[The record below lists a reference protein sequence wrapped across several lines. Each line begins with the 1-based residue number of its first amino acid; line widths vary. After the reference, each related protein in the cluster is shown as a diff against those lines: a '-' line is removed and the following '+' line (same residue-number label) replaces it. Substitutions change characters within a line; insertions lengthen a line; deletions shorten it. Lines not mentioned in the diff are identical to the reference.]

1 MTEAALRKFVAAEI
15 RRLYE
20 KADPDKLDPER
31 FPMKLSQVDQST
43 AAANVKTGLEKYDEL
58 ADDDQIPVAPG
69 KRAVK
74 DLKPSQ
80 SSMNIGKALGMA
92 VSMINK
98 SGPFSGGPGGNLG
111 AFITADDYIMDGH
124 HRWISSYMVDPDAEV
139 GGYIVDFPREQLL
152 AVLNSLTKGAF
163 GVEKGKPA
171 SGGFDQFELSKIKS
185 ALKEF
190 AENGNEFTK
199 PEDVMRAV
207 ETFTGKKGDEAV
219 EAAAEK
225 FAENLSTATMSVPS
239 GSPERPDMPVIDSGN
254 IEKAIKMLAQG
265 SVDVNEP
272 YGELDVEIELE
283 DTNESIDLRRWNR
296 LAGLLRD

>member
-1 MTEAALRKFVAAEI
+1 MTEATLRKFVAAEI

-43 AAANVKTGLEKYDEL
+43 AAANVKTGLEKYDNL
-58 ADDDQIPVAPG
+58 ADDDQIPVSPD

-80 SSMNIGKALGMA
+80 SSMNIDKALGFA

-98 SGPFSGGPGGNLG
+98 SGPFSGGPGGDLG
-111 AFITADDYIMDGH
+111 AFITADNYIMDGH

-139 GGYIVDFPREQLL
+139 GGYIVDFPRKQLL

-163 GVEKGKPA
+163 GVEKGKDA

-199 PEDVMRAV
+199 PEDVIRAV

-239 GSPERPDMPVIDSGN
+239 GSPERPDMPVIDSDN

-265 SVDVNEP
+265 AVDVNEP

-283 DTNESIDLRRWNR
+283 GTNESIDLRRWNR